1 MSLSDPS
8 RPDEPHW
15 IPLGVNEVR
24 VDDGNGKITIPNDLI
39 DAEILQK
46 DDRGQETRHY
56 GHWSYERE
64 NGWVLLG
71 NQALT
76 NSKNRAAD
84 VASDGGVYE
93 ADETDGDFKSAE
105 RYKLRQDGRLQI
117 PDRFFS
123 PVSDIEAAQDT
134 TDQVVPEQAAMTEG
148 EQRFFMTWSEW
159 LHSDPKVAVL
169 FRMDRLPFKSPD
181 QLPGTGGETPGP
193 RFGGGEGTLEEPDI
207 GLSN

>member
-24 VDDGNGKITIPNDLI
+24 INDGGGMISIPKELI
-39 DAEILQK
+39 DAGILQENK
-46 DDRGQETRHY
+46 LGDSTEHY
-56 GHWSYERE
+56 GYWSYERE
-64 NGWVLLG
+64 NGWILLG
-71 NQALT
+71 NEALT
-76 NSKNRAAD
+76 NNENRVTD
-84 VASDGGVYE
+84 IASDGGVYE
-93 ADETDGDFKSAE
+93 TDDTDGDFKFAK

-123 PVSDIEAAQDT
+123 PVADIESAQDT
-134 TDQVVPEQAAMTEG
+134 TEQVVPEQAAMTEG

-159 LHSDPKVAVL
+159 LKSDPKVAVL
-169 FRMDRLPFKSPD
+169 FRMDHLPFKSPD
-181 QLPGTGGETPGP
+181 QVPGTGGTTPGP
-193 RFGGGEGTLEEPDI
+193 RFGGGDGTFEEPDI